1 MSLWINFPPMRI
13 FFFVFVF
20 VLLLPLSSLAQG
32 RCGTV
37 EYEKKLERQN
47 PKRSL
52 ENFERWIGDQ
62 TNQPTKNSN
71 RAQRTQTTITIPVVV
86 HIIHNG
92 EPIGTGLNISDAQVL
107 SQMTVLNNDFNRLNA
122 DQMNTPSLFQPV
134 AGSFDAQFVLA
145 KQDPNG
151 IATSGIVRVQGSKT
165 SWSFN
170 DDFLLKSQSYWPAE
184 QYLNVWVSSITDFL
198 GYAQFPV
205 SSLPGLTDSP
215 IERLTDGIVVNYRHF
230 GSIDA
235 GTFDLSSRY
244 NKGRTLTHEM
254 GHFFGLR
261 HIWGDVSNCS
271 TSTDYVDDTPVQ
283 NNSTS
288 GCPAHPQTSCSNT
301 KMFQNYLDYTD
312 DACMNIFTQGQVA
325 RMNFV
330 AANSPRRKELP
341 NSVGS
346 LPPTAVANDL
356 GIKTVS
362 SPTSTACSGSVV
374 PSITI
379 RNFGTNLISSAQ
391 LQLKRNNSVIE
402 TKNLLLTLA
411 VNAEQQID
419 FLPVSLSTGSVTQF
433 EFVVTSTN
441 GTIDNNSANDSR
453 TVVTTTPVV
462 ATLPISESFTSFP
475 IGWSVTNPDNSITW
489 QLSSSGGK
497 SSMYLKY
504 YDYTQIGTVDR
515 LITPLIDLT
524 TQTNAYLIFER
535 AYAQY
540 PGTLGE
546 RLRVLTSEGCRFDVA
561 TTTIFDKSDEALATS
576 SSTLCAFV
584 PGAADW
590 VTEAIPLT
598 SFIGKSI
605 QLAFEGTNGNGN
617 NLYMSNVRV
626 VTSAVTDLKLVKLES
641 PAPVTCS
648 LYSSIKLRIRN
659 VGTTTVNSL
668 TCSVSLGRGGTSF
681 QSFSSLALAPNAE
694 TTIEVTQPRLVLGEN
709 QLTVNI
715 LSPNGIADQNALDN
729 TNLYQVVINDTR
741 ENIPLRERFDSNSLQ
756 KWTIVS
762 QQQQPS
768 WANASTNYQ
777 QSLVYNSFSNTTIGA
792 DSWLA
797 SPILDLSNNTE
808 ASVFY
813 DLSYAKRITG
823 CEKLR
828 VLASTDCGIT
838 YTDILSPQIGSQLA
852 VTDSEASWKP
862 VLSSDWK
869 NNFINLQNYVG
880 QANVRIA
887 FVAVNGNGNNLYLDN
902 IDFFANNSPTQLK
915 VESPYAVYGGTG
927 TPVKITFNLEE
938 RQTVGLQIYNSIGQ
952 LVVEENLPETI
963 NQTFSID
970 LSNRGV
976 GVYIIRLQMA
986 GQLSARKVYVGN

>member
-1 MSLWINFPPMRI
+1 MRVCFFCLI
-13 FFFVFVF
+13 FLV
-20 VLLLPLSSLAQG
+20 LLPLSTYAQG

-47 PKRSL
+47 PKRT
-52 ENFERWIGDQ
+52 EDGFERWMAQ
-62 TNQPTKNSN
+62 HVNQRLKNSQ
-71 RAQRTQTTITIPVVV
+71 RAERTQTTLTIPVVV
-86 HIIHNG
+86 HIVHNG

-134 AGSFDAQFVLA
+134 AGSFDVQFVLA
-145 KQDPNG
+145 KQDPTG
-151 IATSGIVRVQGSKT
+151 IATNGIVRVKGSKT

-205 SSLPGLTDSP
+205 SSLPGLADSP

-235 GTFDLSSRY
+235 GAFDLSSRY

-261 HIWGDVSNCS
+261 HIWGDVSSCS

-283 NNSTS
+283 NSSTN
-288 GCPAHPQTSCSNT
+288 GCPSHPQTSCSNT
-301 KMFQNYLDYTD
+301 KMFQNYLDYSD

-341 NSVGS
+341 NSIGS

-433 EFVVTSTN
+433 EFVITITN
-441 GTIDNNSANDSR
+441 GTIDNNSANDLR

-462 ATLPISESFTSFP
+462 ATLPIGESFTSFP

-489 QLSSSGGK
+489 QLSSSGSK
-497 SSMYLKY
+497 SSMCLKY

-524 TQTNAYLIFER
+524 NQTNAYLIFER

-540 PGTLGE
+540 PGTVGE
-546 RLRVLTSEGCRFDVA
+546 RLRVLASEACRFDVA
-561 TTTIFDKSDEALATS
+561 TTSIFDKSDEMLATS
-576 SSTLCAFV
+576 SPTLCAFV

-590 VTEAIPLT
+590 VTEVIPLT

-617 NLYMSNVRV
+617 NLYLSNVRL

-668 TCSVSLGRGGTSF
+668 TCSVSLGSGGTSF
-681 QSFSSLALAPNAE
+681 QPFSGLALAPNAE
-694 TTIEVTQPRLVLGEN
+694 TIIEVTQPRLVNGVN

-715 LSPNGIADQNALDN
+715 LSPNGIADQNVQDN
-729 TNLYQVVINDTR
+729 SNVYQVVINDTR
-741 ENIPLRERFDSNSLQ
+741 ETIPLRERFDSNSLQ

-768 WANASTNYQ
+768 WAKASTNYQ
-777 QSLVYNSFSNTTIGA
+777 QSLAYNSFSNTTIGA
-792 DSWLA
+792 DSWLV
-797 SPILDLSNNTE
+797 SPILDLTNNTE
-808 ASVFY
+808 ASVFF
-813 DLSYAKRITG
+813 DESYAKRING

-828 VLASTDCGIT
+828 VLASTDCGAT
-838 YTDILSPQIGSQLA
+838 FTDILFDQIGSQLA
-852 VTDSEASWKP
+852 VTDSEDSWKP

-902 IDFFANNSPTQLK
+902 IDFFADNSPTQLK

-963 NQTFSID
+963 NQTYTVD

-976 GVYIIRLQMA
+976 GVYIIRLQVA
-986 GQLSARKVYVGN
+986 GKLSARKVYVSN

>member
-1 MSLWINFPPMRI
+1 MRVCFFCLI
-13 FFFVFVF
+13 FMALV
-20 VLLLPLSSLAQG
+20 PLSTYAQG

-47 PKRSL
+47 PKRT
-52 ENFERWIGDQ
+52 EDGFERWMAQ
-62 TNQPTKNSN
+62 HVNQRLKNSQ
-71 RAQRTQTTITIPVVV
+71 RAERTQTTLTIPVVV

-92 EPIGTGLNISDAQVL
+92 EPIGTGLNISDAQVF
-107 SQMTVLNNDFNRLNA
+107 SQMVVLNNDFNRLNA
-122 DQMNTPSLFQPV
+122 DQTNTPSLFQPV
-134 AGSFDAQFVLA
+134 AGSFDIQFVLA

-151 IATSGIVRVQGSKT
+151 IATNGIVRVKGSKT

-205 SSLPGLTDSP
+205 SSLPGLEDSP

-230 GSIDA
+230 GSIDG

-261 HIWGDVSNCS
+261 HIWGDVSSCS

-283 NNSTS
+283 NSSTNS
-288 GCPAHPQTSCSNT
+288 CPSHPQTSCSNT

-312 DACMNIFTQGQVA
+312 DACMNIFTQGQVV

-362 SPTSTACSGSVV
+362 SPTNTSCSGSVV

-402 TKNLLLTLA
+402 TKNVLLTLA

-433 EFVVTSTN
+433 EFVVISTN

-504 YDYTQIGTVDR
+504 YDYTQIGTLDR

-540 PGTLGE
+540 PGTVGE
-546 RLRVLTSEGCRFDVA
+546 RLRVLTSEICRFDVA

-590 VTEAIPLT
+590 VTEVIPLT
-598 SFIGKSI
+598 TFIGKSI

-617 NLYMSNVRV
+617 NLYLSNVRV

-648 LYSSIKLRIRN
+648 IYSSMKLRVRN
-659 VGTTTVNSL
+659 VGTIMVNSL
-668 TCSVSLGRGGTSF
+668 TCSVSLGSGGTSI
-681 QSFSSLALAPNAE
+681 QSFSGLALAPNAE
-694 TTIEVTQPRLVLGEN
+694 TIIEVTQPRLVLGGN

-729 TNLYQVVINDTR
+729 SNVYQVVINDTR

-756 KWTIVS
+756 KWTVVS

-768 WANASTNYQ
+768 WAKASTNYQ

-792 DSWLA
+792 DSWLV
-797 SPILDLSNNTE
+797 SPVLGLTNNTE
-808 ASVFY
+808 ASVFF
-813 DLSYAKRITG
+813 DASYAKRING

-828 VLASTDCGIT
+828 VLASTDCGAT
-838 YTDILSPQIGSQLA
+838 YTDILFDQIGSQLA
-852 VTDSEASWKP
+852 VTDSEDSWKP

-902 IDFFANNSPTQLK
+902 IDFFADNSPTQLK
-915 VESPYAVYGGTG
+915 VEGPYAVYGGTG

-952 LVVEENLPETI
+952 LVVEEVLPETI
-963 NQTFSID
+963 NQTYTVD

>member
-1 MSLWINFPPMRI
+1 MRVCFLCLI
-13 FFFVFVF
+13 FMA
-20 VLLLPLSSLAQG
+20 LLPLSTYAQG

-47 PKRSL
+47 PKRTVDG
-52 ENFERWIGDQ
+52 FERWMAQ
-62 TNQPTKNSN
+62 HVNQELKNSQ
-71 RAQRTQTTITIPVVV
+71 RAERTQTTLTIPVVV
-86 HIIHNG
+86 HIVHNG
-92 EPIGTGLNISDAQVL
+92 EPIGTGLNISDAQVF
-107 SQMTVLNNDFNRLNA
+107 SQMVVLNNDFNRLNA
-122 DQMNTPSLFQPV
+122 DQANTPTLFQPV

-151 IATSGIVRVQGSKT
+151 IATTGIVRVKGSKT
-165 SWSFN
+165 SWTSSS

-184 QYLNVWVSSITDFL
+184 QYLNIWVTSLTDYL

-205 SSLPGLTDSP
+205 TSLPPFDFFD
-215 IERLTDGIVVNYRHF
+215 ERLTDGIVVNYRHF
-230 GSIDA
+230 GSID
-235 GTFDLSSRY
+235 GGIFDLSSRY

-312 DACMNIFTQGQVA
+312 DACMNIFTQGQIA

-341 NSVGS
+341 NSIGS

-356 GIKTVS
+356 GIKTVL
-362 SPTSTACSGSVV
+362 SPISTACSGSFI
-374 PSITI
+374 PSII
-379 RNFGTNLISSAQ
+379 VRNFGANLISSAQ

-402 TKNLLLTLA
+402 TKNTTLPLLINDELQL
-411 VNAEQQID
+411 N
-419 FLPVSLSTGSVTQF
+419 FLPVSLSSGSVTQF
-433 EFVVTSTN
+433 EFVITLTN
-441 GTIDNNSANDSR
+441 GTTDGNSANNSK
-453 TVVTTTPVV
+453 TIVTTTPSV
-462 ATLPISESFTSFP
+462 ATLPISESLTSFP
-475 IGWSVTNPDNSITW
+475 PGWSVTNPDNSITW
-489 QLSSSGGK
+489 QLTNSGGK
-497 SSMYLKY
+497 SSVFLKY
-504 YDYTQIGTVDR
+504 YDYTQVGTVDKF
-515 LITPLIDLT
+515 ITPLIDLT
-524 TQTNAYLIFER
+524 TQTNAYLIFDR

-540 PGTLGE
+540 PGTIGE
-546 RLRVLTSEGCRFDVA
+546 RLRVLASDLCRFDLV
-561 TTTIFDKSDEALATS
+561 TTTVFDKSDEALATS
-576 SSTLCAFV
+576 SPTLCAFV
-584 PGAADW
+584 PGASDW
-590 VTEAIPLT
+590 VTEVIPLS

-617 NLYMSNVRV
+617 NLYVGNVRV

-668 TCSVSLGRGGTSF
+668 TCSVSLGSGGTSF
-681 QSFSSLALAPNAE
+681 QSFSGLAVAPNAE
-694 TTIEVTQPRLVLGEN
+694 TIIEVTQPRLILGGN

-729 TNLYQVVINDTR
+729 SNVYQVVINDTR
-741 ENIPLRERFDSNSLQ
+741 ERIPLRERFDSNSFQ
-756 KWTIVS
+756 KWTVVS

-768 WANASTNYQ
+768 WAKTSTNYI
-777 QSLVYNSFSNTTIGA
+777 QSLAFNAFTDTSIGA
-792 DSWLA
+792 DSWLV
-797 SPILDLSNNTE
+797 SPILDLTNNTE
-808 ASVFY
+808 ASVFF
-813 DLSYAKRITG
+813 DASYAKRING

-828 VLASTDCGIT
+828 VLASTDCGTT
-838 YTDILSPQIGSQLA
+838 YTDILFDQIGSQLA
-852 VTDSEASWKP
+852 VTNSEDSWKP

-869 NNFINLQNYVG
+869 NNFISLQNYIA

-887 FVAVNGNGNNLYLDN
+887 FVAINGNGNNLYLDN
-902 IDFFANNSPTQLK
+902 IDFFADNSPSQLK
-915 VESPYAVYGGTG
+915 VENPYAVYGGAG

-938 RQTVGLQIYNSIGQ
+938 RQTVGLEIYNSIGQ
-952 LVVEENLPETI
+952 LVVAEVIPETI
-963 NQTFSID
+963 NQTYSVD
-970 LSNRGV
+970 LINRGV
-976 GVYIIRLQMA
+976 GIYIIRLQVA

>member
-1 MSLWINFPPMRI
+1 MRVCFFCLI
-13 FFFVFVF
+13 FLV
-20 VLLLPLSSLAQG
+20 LLPLSTYAQG

-37 EYEKKLERQN
+37 EYEKKLKSQN
-47 PKRSL
+47 PKRT
-52 ENFERWIGDQ
+52 EDGFERWMAQ
-62 TNQPTKNSN
+62 HVNQLLKNSQ
-71 RAQRTQTTITIPVVV
+71 RAERTQTTLTIPVVV
-86 HIIHNG
+86 HIVHNG

-134 AGSFDAQFVLA
+134 AGSFDVQFVLA

-151 IATSGIVRVQGSKT
+151 IATNGIVRVKGSKT

-205 SSLPGLTDSP
+205 SSLPGLADSP

-235 GTFDLSSRY
+235 GAFDLSSRY

-261 HIWGDVSNCS
+261 HIWGDVSSCS

-283 NNSTS
+283 NSSTN
-288 GCPAHPQTSCSNT
+288 GCPSHPQTSCSNT
-301 KMFQNYLDYTD
+301 KMFQNYLDYSD

-341 NSVGS
+341 NSIGS

-433 EFVVTSTN
+433 EFVITITN
-441 GTIDNNSANDSR
+441 GTIDNNSANDLR

-462 ATLPISESFTSFP
+462 ATLPIGESFTSFP

-489 QLSSSGGK
+489 QLSSSGSK
-497 SSMYLKY
+497 SSMCLKY

-524 TQTNAYLIFER
+524 NQTNAYLIFER

-540 PGTLGE
+540 PGTVGE
-546 RLRVLTSEGCRFDVA
+546 RLRVLASEACRFDVA

-576 SSTLCAFV
+576 SPTLCAFI

-590 VTEAIPLT
+590 VTEVIPLT

-617 NLYMSNVRV
+617 NLYLSNVRL

-648 LYSSIKLRIRN
+648 SYSSVKLRIRN

-668 TCSVSLGRGGTSF
+668 TCSVSLGSGGTSF
-681 QSFSSLALAPNAE
+681 QPFSGLALAPNAE
-694 TTIEVTQPRLVLGEN
+694 TIIEVMQPRLILGEN
-709 QLTVNI
+709 QITINI

-729 TNLYQVVINDTR
+729 SNVYQVVINDTR
-741 ENIPLRERFDSNSLQ
+741 ERIPLRERFDSNSLQ
-756 KWTIVS
+756 KWTVIS
-762 QQQQPS
+762 QQQQPT
-768 WANASTNYQ
+768 WAKTSTNYQ

-792 DSWLA
+792 DSWLV
-797 SPILDLSNNTE
+797 SPVLDLTNNTE
-808 ASVFY
+808 ASVFF
-813 DLSYAKRITG
+813 DASYAKRING

-828 VLASTDCGIT
+828 VLASTDCGAT
-838 YTDILSPQIGSQLA
+838 YTDILFDQISSQLA
-852 VTDSEASWKP
+852 VTDSEDSWKP

-902 IDFFANNSPTQLK
+902 IDFFADNSPNQLK

-938 RQTVGLQIYNSIGQ
+938 RQTVGLQVYNSIGQ
-952 LVVEENLPETI
+952 LVVEETLPETV
-963 NQTFSID
+963 NQTYSVD

-976 GVYIIRLQMA
+976 GIYIIRLQVA

>member
-1 MSLWINFPPMRI
+1 MRVCFFCLI
-13 FFFVFVF
+13 FLV
-20 VLLLPLSSLAQG
+20 LLPLSTYAQE

-47 PKRSL
+47 PKRT
-52 ENFERWIGDQ
+52 EDGFERWMAQ
-62 TNQPTKNSN
+62 HLNQLLKNSQ
-71 RAQRTQTTITIPVVV
+71 RAERTQTTLTIPVVV
-86 HIIHNG
+86 HIVHNG

-134 AGSFDAQFVLA
+134 AGSFDVQFVLA

-151 IATSGIVRVQGSKT
+151 IATNGIVRVKGSKT

-205 SSLPGLTDSP
+205 SSLPGLADSP

-235 GTFDLSSRY
+235 GAFDLSSRY

-261 HIWGDVSNCS
+261 HIWGDVSSCS

-283 NNSTS
+283 NSSTN
-288 GCPAHPQTSCSNT
+288 GCPSHPQTSCSNT
-301 KMFQNYLDYTD
+301 KMFQNYLDYSD

-341 NSVGS
+341 NSIGS

-374 PSITI
+374 PSITV

-433 EFVVTSTN
+433 EFVITITN

-453 TVVTTTPVV
+453 IVVTTTPVV
-462 ATLPISESFTSFP
+462 ATLPIGESFTSFP

-489 QLSSSGGK
+489 QLSSSGSK

-524 TQTNAYLIFER
+524 NQTNAYLIFER

-540 PGTLGE
+540 PGTIGE
-546 RLRVLTSEGCRFDVA
+546 RLRVLASEACRFDVA
-561 TTTIFDKSDEALATS
+561 TTSIFDKSDEMLATS
-576 SSTLCAFV
+576 SPTLCAFI

-590 VTEAIPLT
+590 VTEVIPLT

-617 NLYMSNVRV
+617 NLYLSNVRL

-668 TCSVSLGRGGTSF
+668 TCSVSLGSGGTSS
-681 QSFSSLALAPNAE
+681 QPFSGLALAPNAE
-694 TTIEVTQPRLVLGEN
+694 TIIEVTQPRLVNGVN

-715 LSPNGIADQNALDN
+715 FSPNGIADQNVQDN
-729 TNLYQVVINDTR
+729 SNVYQVVINDTR
-741 ENIPLRERFDSNSLQ
+741 ETIPLRERFDSNSLQ

-768 WANASTNYQ
+768 WAKASTNYQ
-777 QSLVYNSFSNTTIGA
+777 QSLAYNSFSNTTIGA
-792 DSWLA
+792 DSWLV

-808 ASVFY
+808 ASVFF
-813 DLSYAKRITG
+813 DASYAKRING

-828 VLASTDCGIT
+828 VLASTDCGAT
-838 YTDILSPQIGSQLA
+838 YTDILFDQIGSQLA
-852 VTDSEASWKP
+852 VTDSEDSWKP

-880 QANVRIA
+880 KANVRIA

-902 IDFFANNSPTQLK
+902 IDFFADNSPTQLK

-938 RQTVGLQIYNSIGQ
+938 RQTVGLQVYNSIGQ
-952 LVVEENLPETI
+952 LVVEETLPETI
-963 NQTFSID
+963 NQTYSVD

>member
-1 MSLWINFPPMRI
+1 MRI
-13 FFFVFVF
+13 FFSFLIF

-47 PKRSL
+47 PKRTVDA
-52 ENFERWIGDQ
+52 FERWMTQ
-62 TNQPTKNSN
+62 RANQQSN
-71 RAQRTQTTITIPVVV
+71 DSQRAERTQTTLTIPVVV

-92 EPIGTGLNISDAQVL
+92 EPIGTGLNISDAQVA

-122 DQMNTPSLFQPV
+122 DQINTPSLFQPV
-134 AGSFDAQFVLA
+134 AGSFDVQFVLA

-151 IATSGIVRVQGSKT
+151 IATNGIVRVKGSKT
-165 SWSFN
+165 SWTSTS

-184 QYLNVWVSSITDFL
+184 QYLNIWVTSLTDYL

-205 SSLPGLTDSP
+205 TSLPPFDFFD
-215 IERLTDGIVVNYRHF
+215 ERLTDGIVVNYRHF
-230 GSIDA
+230 GSIDG

-261 HIWGDVSNCS
+261 HIWGDVSSCS
-271 TSTDYVDDTPVQ
+271 TATDYVDDTPVQ
-283 NNSTS
+283 NSSTNS
-288 GCPAHPQTSCSNT
+288 CPSHPQTSCSNT

-312 DACMNIFTQGQVA
+312 DACMNIFTQGQVV

-341 NSVGS
+341 NSIGS

-356 GIKTVS
+356 GIKNVS

-419 FLPVSLSTGSVTQF
+419 FLPALFSTGSVTQF
-433 EFVVTSTN
+433 EFVITFTN
-441 GTIDNNSANDSR
+441 GTIDGNSANNSK
-453 TVVTTTPVV
+453 TVVTTTPAVT
-462 ATLPISESFTSFP
+462 TLPISESFSSFP
-475 IGWSVTNPDNSITW
+475 PGWSVTNPDNSITW
-489 QLSSSGGK
+489 QLTNTGGK
-497 SSMYLKY
+497 ASVFLKY
-504 YDYTQIGTVDR
+504 YDYTQVGAVDKF
-515 LITPLIDLT
+515 ITPLIDLT

-540 PGTLGE
+540 PGTVGE
-546 RLRVLTSEGCRFDVA
+546 QLRVLASDVCRFDLA
-561 TTTIFDKSDEALATS
+561 TTTIFEKADDALTTAS
-576 SSTLCAFV
+576 PTLCAFI

-590 VTEAIPLT
+590 VTEVIPLT

-617 NLYMSNVRV
+617 NLYLSNVRV
-626 VTSAVTDLKLVKLES
+626 VTSPVTDLKLVKLES

-668 TCSVSLGRGGTSF
+668 TCSVSLGSGGTSF
-681 QSFSSLALAPNAE
+681 QPFSGLALAPNAE
-694 TTIEVTQPRLVLGEN
+694 TIIEVMQPRLILGEN
-709 QLTVNI
+709 QITINI
-715 LSPNGIADQNALDN
+715 LSPNGIADQNVQDN
-729 TNLYQVVINDTR
+729 SNVYQVVINNTR
-741 ENIPLRERFDSNSLQ
+741 ERIPLRERFDSNSLQ
-756 KWTIVS
+756 KWTVVS

-768 WANASTNYQ
+768 WARASTNYQ

-792 DSWLA
+792 NSWLV
-797 SPILDLSNNTE
+797 SPILDLTNNTE
-808 ASVFY
+808 ASVFF
-813 DLSYAKRITG
+813 DASYAKRING

-828 VLASTDCGIT
+828 VLASTDCGAT
-838 YTDILSPQIGSQLA
+838 YTDILFDQIGSQLA
-852 VTDSEASWKP
+852 VTDSEDSWKP

-902 IDFFANNSPTQLK
+902 IDFFADNSPTQLK

-952 LVVEENLPETI
+952 LVVEETLPETI
-963 NQTFSID
+963 NQTYSVD

>member
-1 MSLWINFPPMRI
+1 MRVCFFCLI
-13 FFFVFVF
+13 FMV
-20 VLLLPLSSLAQG
+20 LLPLSTYAQR

-47 PKRSL
+47 PKRT
-52 ENFERWIGDQ
+52 EDGFERWMAQ
-62 TNQPTKNSN
+62 HVNQRLKNSQ
-71 RAQRTQTTITIPVVV
+71 RAERTQTTLTIPVVV
-86 HIIHNG
+86 HIVHNG
-92 EPIGTGLNISDAQVL
+92 EPIGTGLNISDAQVF
-107 SQMTVLNNDFNRLNA
+107 SQMVVLNNDFNRLNA
-122 DQMNTPSLFQPV
+122 DQANTPTLFQPV
-134 AGSFDAQFVLA
+134 AGSFDVQFVLA

-151 IATSGIVRVQGSKT
+151 IATTGIVRVKGSKT
-165 SWSFN
+165 SWTSTS

-184 QYLNVWVSSITDFL
+184 KYLNIWVTSLTDYL

-205 SSLPGLTDSP
+205 TSLPPFDFFD
-215 IERLTDGIVVNYRHF
+215 ERLTDGIVVNYRHF
-230 GSIDA
+230 GSID
-235 GTFDLSSRY
+235 GGIFDLSSRY

-283 NNSTS
+283 NNFTS
-288 GCPAHPQTSCSNT
+288 GCPAHPQTSCNNT

-433 EFVVTSTN
+433 EFVITITN

-489 QLSSSGGK
+489 QLSSSGSK

-524 TQTNAYLIFER
+524 NQTNAYLIFER

-540 PGTLGE
+540 PGTIDE
-546 RLRVLTSEGCRFDVA
+546 RLRVLASEACRFDVA
-561 TTTIFDKSDEALATS
+561 TTSIFDKSDEMLATS
-576 SSTLCAFV
+576 SPTLCAFV

-590 VTEAIPLT
+590 VTEVIPLT

-617 NLYMSNVRV
+617 NLYLSNVRL

-648 LYSSIKLRIRN
+648 SYSSVKLRIRN

-668 TCSVSLGRGGTSF
+668 TCSVSLGSGGTSF
-681 QSFSSLALAPNAE
+681 QPFSGLALAPNAE
-694 TTIEVTQPRLVLGEN
+694 TIIEVTQPRLVNGVN

-715 LSPNGIADQNALDN
+715 LSPNGIADQNVQDN
-729 TNLYQVVINDTR
+729 SNVYQVVVNDTR
-741 ENIPLRERFDSNSLQ
+741 ETIPLRERFDSNSLQ

-768 WANASTNYQ
+768 WAKASTNYQ
-777 QSLVYNSFSNTTIGA
+777 QSLAYNSFSNTTIGA
-792 DSWLA
+792 DSWLV

-808 ASVFY
+808 ASVFF
-813 DLSYAKRITG
+813 DASYAKRING

-828 VLASTDCGIT
+828 VLASTDCGAT
-838 YTDILSPQIGSQLA
+838 YTDILFDQIGSQLA
-852 VTDSEASWKP
+852 VTDSEDSWKP

-902 IDFFANNSPTQLK
+902 IDFFADNSPTQLK

-938 RQTVGLQIYNSIGQ
+938 RQTVGLQVYNSIGQ
-952 LVVEENLPETI
+952 LVVEETLPETI
-963 NQTFSID
+963 NQTYTVD

>member
-1 MSLWINFPPMRI
+1 MRVCFFCLI
-13 FFFVFVF
+13 FMAM
-20 VLLLPLSSLAQG
+20 LPLSAYAQG

-47 PKRSL
+47 PKRT
-52 ENFERWIGDQ
+52 EDGFERWMAQ
-62 TNQPTKNSN
+62 HVNQQLKNSQ
-71 RAQRTQTTITIPVVV
+71 RAERTQTTLTIPVVV

-92 EPIGTGLNISDAQVL
+92 EPVGTGLNISDAQVF
-107 SQMTVLNNDFNRLNA
+107 SQMVVLNNDFNRLNA
-122 DQMNTPSLFQPV
+122 DQANTPTLFQPV
-134 AGSFDAQFVLA
+134 AGSFDVQFVLA

-151 IATSGIVRVQGSKT
+151 IATTGIVRVQGSKT

-205 SSLPGLTDSP
+205 SSLPGLADSP

-230 GSIDA
+230 GSIDG

-261 HIWGDVSNCS
+261 HIWGDVSSCS
-271 TSTDYVDDTPVQ
+271 TATDYVDDTPVQ
-283 NNSTS
+283 NSSTN

-312 DACMNIFTQGQVA
+312 DACMNIFTQGQVV

-341 NSVGS
+341 NSIGS
-346 LPPTAVANDL
+346 LPPT
-356 GIKTVS
+356 
-362 SPTSTACSGSVV
+362 
-374 PSITI
+374 
-379 RNFGTNLISSAQ
+379 
-391 LQLKRNNSVIE
+391 
-402 TKNLLLTLA
+402 
-411 VNAEQQID
+411 
-419 FLPVSLSTGSVTQF
+419 
-433 EFVVTSTN
+433 VTS
-441 GTIDNNSANDSR
+441 
-453 TVVTTTPVV
+453 P
-462 ATLPISESFTSFP
+462 
-475 IGWSVTNPDNSITW
+475 
-489 QLSSSGGK
+489 
-497 SSMYLKY
+497 
-504 YDYTQIGTVDR
+504 
-515 LITPLIDLT
+515 
-524 TQTNAYLIFER
+524 
-535 AYAQY
+535 
-540 PGTLGE
+540 
-546 RLRVLTSEGCRFDVA
+546 
-561 TTTIFDKSDEALATS
+561 
-576 SSTLCAFV
+576 
-584 PGAADW
+584 
-590 VTEAIPLT
+590 
-598 SFIGKSI
+598 
-605 QLAFEGTNGNGN
+605 
-617 NLYMSNVRV
+617 
-626 VTSAVTDLKLVKLES
+626 VTDLKLVKLES

-648 LYSSIKLRIRN
+648 LYPSIKLRIRN

-668 TCSVSLGRGGTSF
+668 TCSVSLGSGGTSF
-681 QSFSSLALAPNAE
+681 QPFSGLALAPNAE
-694 TTIEVTQPRLVLGEN
+694 TIIEVMQPRLILGEN

-729 TNLYQVVINDTR
+729 TNVYQVVINDTR

-768 WANASTNYQ
+768 WAKTSTNYQ
-777 QSLVYNSFSNTTIGA
+777 QSLAYNSFSNTTIGA
-792 DSWLA
+792 NSWLV
-797 SPILDLSNNTE
+797 SPILDLTNNTE
-808 ASVFY
+808 ASVFF
-813 DLSYAKRITG
+813 DASYAKRING

-828 VLASTDCGIT
+828 VLASTDCGVS
-838 YTDILSPQIGSQLA
+838 YTDILFDQIGSQLA
-852 VTDSEASWKP
+852 VTDSEDSWKP

-880 QANVRIA
+880 QANARIA

-902 IDFFANNSPTQLK
+902 IDFFADNSPTQLK
-915 VESPYAVYGGTG
+915 VESPYAVYGATG

-963 NQTFSID
+963 NQTYSVD
-970 LSNRGV
+970 LSDRGV

-986 GQLSARKVYVGN
+986 GQLSARKVYIGN

>member
-1 MSLWINFPPMRI
+1 MRVCFLI
-13 FFFVFVF
+13 LV
-20 VLLLPLSSLAQG
+20 VLLLFSLASSAQV

-37 EYEKKLERQN
+37 EYEKQRERQN
-47 PKRSL
+47 PKKESIGQ
-52 ENFERWIGDQ
+52 FERWMKMKVEEKKSETFG
-62 TNQPTKNSN
+62 
-71 RAQRTQTTITIPVVV
+71 AQRTQRTETTLTIPIVV
-86 HIIHNG
+86 HVIHNG
-92 EPIGTGLNISDAQVL
+92 EPVGSGSNISDAQIQ
-107 SQMTVLNNDFNRLNA
+107 SQMVVLNNDFNRLNA
-122 DQMNTPSLFQPV
+122 DQANTPTMFQPV
-134 AGSFDAQFVLA
+134 AGSFDVQFVLA

-151 IATSGIVRVQGSKT
+151 IATSGIVRVQGVKT
-165 SWSFN
+165 SWN
-170 DDFLLKSQSYWPAE
+170 YLVDGTLLKSQSYWPAE
-184 QYLNVWVSSITDFL
+184 QYLNVWVTTLSGGDL
-198 GYAQFPV
+198 GFAQLPV
-205 SSLPGLTDSP
+205 SPLAGLEDSSND
-215 IERLTDGIVVNYRHF
+215 RLTDGIVVTNRAF
-230 GSIDA
+230 GSID
-235 GTFDLSSRY
+235 GGSFNLSSRY

-261 HIWGDVSNCS
+261 HIWGDNSNC
-271 TSTDYVDDTPVQ
+271 TTDYVDDTPVQ
-283 NNSTS
+283 NSSTF

-330 AANSPRRKELP
+330 AENSPRRKELP
-341 NSVGS
+341 NSIGS

-419 FLPVSLSTGSVTQF
+419 FLPVSISTGSVTQF
-433 EFVVTSTN
+433 EFVITLTN
-441 GTIDNNSANDSR
+441 GTIDGNSANNSK
-453 TVVTTTPVV
+453 TIVTTTPSV

-475 IGWSVTNPDNSITW
+475 LGWSVTNPDNSFTW
-489 QLSSSGGK
+489 QLTNTGGK
-497 SSMYLKY
+497 SSVFLKY
-504 YDYTQIGTVDR
+504 YDYTQVGAVDKF
-515 LITPLIDLT
+515 ITPLVDLT

-540 PGTLGE
+540 PGTVGE
-546 RLRVLTSEGCRFDVA
+546 KLRVLASDVCRFDLA
-561 TTTIFDKSDEALATS
+561 TTTIFEKADDALATAS
-576 SSTLCAFV
+576 PTLCAFV

-590 VTEAIPLT
+590 VTEVIPLT

-617 NLYMSNVRV
+617 NLYLSNVRV

-648 LYSSIKLRIRN
+648 SYSSVKLRIRN

-668 TCSVSLGRGGTSF
+668 TCSVSLGSGGTSF
-681 QSFSSLALAPNAE
+681 QPFSGLALAPNTE
-694 TTIEVTQPRLVLGEN
+694 TIIEVTQPQLVLGGN

-715 LSPNGIADQNALDN
+715 LSPNGIADENIQDN
-729 TNLYQVVINDTR
+729 SNVYQVVINDTR

-762 QQQQPS
+762 QQQQHS
-768 WANASTNYQ
+768 WAKASTNYQ

-792 DSWLA
+792 DSWLV
-797 SPILDLSNNTE
+797 SPVLDLTNNTE
-808 ASVFY
+808 ASVFF
-813 DLSYAKRITG
+813 DASYAKRING

-828 VLASTDCGIT
+828 VLASTDCGAT
-838 YTDILSPQIGSQLA
+838 YTDILFDQIGSQLA
-852 VTDSEASWKP
+852 VTDSEDSWKP
-862 VLSSDWK
+862 VLWSDWK
-869 NNFINLQNYVG
+869 SNFLNLQNYVG
-880 QANVRIA
+880 QANARIA

-902 IDFFANNSPTQLK
+902 IDFFADNSPTQLK

-952 LVVEENLPETI
+952 LVVQENLPETI
-963 NQTFSID
+963 NQTYSVD
-970 LSNRGV
+970 LSDRGV
-976 GVYIIRLQMA
+976 GVYIIRLLMA
-986 GQLSARKVYVGN
+986 GQLSARKVYIGN

>member
-1 MSLWINFPPMRI
+1 M
-13 FFFVFVF
+13 
-20 VLLLPLSSLAQG
+20 LPLSAYAQG

-47 PKRSL
+47 PKRT
-52 ENFERWIGDQ
+52 EDGFERWMSQ
-62 TNQPTKNSN
+62 HVNQRLKNSQ
-71 RAQRTQTTITIPVVV
+71 RAERTQTTLTIPVVV

-92 EPIGTGLNISDAQVL
+92 EPVGTGLNISDAQVL

-134 AGSFDAQFVLA
+134 AGSFDVQFVLA

-151 IATSGIVRVQGSKT
+151 IATTGIVRVQGSKT

-205 SSLPGLTDSP
+205 SSLPGLADSP

-230 GSIDA
+230 GSIDG

-261 HIWGDVSNCS
+261 HIWGDVSSCS
-271 TSTDYVDDTPVQ
+271 TATDYVDDTPVQ
-283 NNSTS
+283 NSSTN

-312 DACMNIFTQGQVA
+312 DACMNIFTQGQVV

-341 NSVGS
+341 NSIGS
-346 LPPTAVANDL
+346 LPPT
-356 GIKTVS
+356 
-362 SPTSTACSGSVV
+362 
-374 PSITI
+374 
-379 RNFGTNLISSAQ
+379 
-391 LQLKRNNSVIE
+391 
-402 TKNLLLTLA
+402 
-411 VNAEQQID
+411 
-419 FLPVSLSTGSVTQF
+419 
-433 EFVVTSTN
+433 VTS
-441 GTIDNNSANDSR
+441 
-453 TVVTTTPVV
+453 P
-462 ATLPISESFTSFP
+462 
-475 IGWSVTNPDNSITW
+475 
-489 QLSSSGGK
+489 
-497 SSMYLKY
+497 
-504 YDYTQIGTVDR
+504 
-515 LITPLIDLT
+515 
-524 TQTNAYLIFER
+524 
-535 AYAQY
+535 
-540 PGTLGE
+540 
-546 RLRVLTSEGCRFDVA
+546 
-561 TTTIFDKSDEALATS
+561 
-576 SSTLCAFV
+576 
-584 PGAADW
+584 
-590 VTEAIPLT
+590 
-598 SFIGKSI
+598 
-605 QLAFEGTNGNGN
+605 
-617 NLYMSNVRV
+617 
-626 VTSAVTDLKLVKLES
+626 VTDLKLVKLES

-668 TCSVSLGRGGTSF
+668 TCSVSLGSGGTSF
-681 QSFSSLALAPNAE
+681 QPFSGLALAPNAE
-694 TTIEVTQPRLVLGEN
+694 TIIEVTQPRLVNGVN

-715 LSPNGIADQNALDN
+715 LSPNGIADQNVQDN
-729 TNLYQVVINDTR
+729 SNVYQVVINDTR
-741 ENIPLRERFDSNSLQ
+741 ETIPLRERFDSNSLQ

-768 WANASTNYQ
+768 WAKASTNYQ
-777 QSLVYNSFSNTTIGA
+777 QSLAYNSFSNTTIGA
-792 DSWLA
+792 DSWLV
-797 SPILDLSNNTE
+797 SPILDLTNNTE
-808 ASVFY
+808 ASVFF
-813 DLSYAKRITG
+813 DESYAKRING

-828 VLASTDCGIT
+828 VLASTDCGAT
-838 YTDILSPQIGSQLA
+838 YTDILFDQIGSQLA
-852 VTDSEASWKP
+852 VTDSEDSWKP

-902 IDFFANNSPTQLK
+902 IDFFADNSPTQLK

-963 NQTFSID
+963 NQTYTVD

-976 GVYIIRLQMA
+976 GVYIIRLQVA
-986 GQLSARKVYVGN
+986 GKLSARKVYVSN

>member
-1 MSLWINFPPMRI
+1 M
-13 FFFVFVF
+13 
-20 VLLLPLSSLAQG
+20 LPLSAYAQG

-47 PKRSL
+47 PKRT
-52 ENFERWIGDQ
+52 EDGFERWMAQ
-62 TNQPTKNSN
+62 HVNQQLKNSQ
-71 RAQRTQTTITIPVVV
+71 RAERTQTTLTIPVVV

-92 EPIGTGLNISDAQVL
+92 EPIGTGLNISDAQVF
-107 SQMTVLNNDFNRLNA
+107 SQMVVLNNDFNRLNA
-122 DQMNTPSLFQPV
+122 DQVNTPTLFQPV
-134 AGSFDAQFVLA
+134 AGSFDIQFVLA

-151 IATSGIVRVQGSKT
+151 IATNGIVRVKGSKT
-165 SWSFN
+165 SWTSTS

-184 QYLNVWVSSITDFL
+184 QYLNIWVTSLTDYL

-205 SSLPGLTDSP
+205 TSLPPFDFFD
-215 IERLTDGIVVNYRHF
+215 ERLTDGIVVNYHHF
-230 GSIDA
+230 GSID
-235 GTFDLSSRY
+235 GGNFDLSSRY

-261 HIWGDVSNCS
+261 HIWGDVSSCS
-271 TSTDYVDDTPVQ
+271 TATDYVDDTPVQ
-283 NNSTS
+283 NSSTNS
-288 GCPAHPQTSCSNT
+288 CPSHPQTSCSNT

-312 DACMNIFTQGQVA
+312 DACMNIFTQGQVV

-341 NSVGS
+341 NSIGS

-356 GIKTVS
+356 GIKNVS

-419 FLPVSLSTGSVTQF
+419 FLPALFSTGSVTQF
-433 EFVVTSTN
+433 EFVITFTN
-441 GTIDNNSANDSR
+441 GTIDGNSANNSK
-453 TVVTTTPVV
+453 TVVTTTPAVT
-462 ATLPISESFTSFP
+462 TLPISESFSSFP
-475 IGWSVTNPDNSITW
+475 PGWSVTNPDNSITW
-489 QLSSSGGK
+489 QLTNTGGK
-497 SSMYLKY
+497 SSVFLKY
-504 YDYTQIGTVDR
+504 YDYTQVGTIDKF
-515 LITPLIDLT
+515 ITPLIDLS

-540 PGTLGE
+540 PGTVGE
-546 RLRVLTSEGCRFDVA
+546 RLRVLTSEACRFDVA
-561 TTTIFDKSDEALATS
+561 TTTIFDKSDEMLATS

-590 VTEAIPLT
+590 VTEVIPLT
-598 SFIGKSI
+598 RFIGKSI

-617 NLYMSNVRV
+617 NLYLSNVRV

-668 TCSVSLGRGGTSF
+668 TCSVSLGSGGTSF
-681 QSFSSLALAPNAE
+681 QPFSGLALAPNAE
-694 TTIEVTQPRLVLGEN
+694 TIIEVMQPRLILGEN

-729 TNLYQVVINDTR
+729 TNVYQVVINDTR

-768 WANASTNYQ
+768 WAKTSTNYQ

-792 DSWLA
+792 NSWLV
-797 SPILDLSNNTE
+797 SPILDLTNNTE
-808 ASVFY
+808 ASVFF
-813 DLSYAKRITG
+813 DASYAKRING

-828 VLASTDCGIT
+828 VLASTDCGVS
-838 YTDILSPQIGSQLA
+838 YTDILFDQIGSQLA
-852 VTDSEASWKP
+852 VTDSEDSWKP

-880 QANVRIA
+880 QANARIA

-902 IDFFANNSPTQLK
+902 IDFFADNSPTQLK

-952 LVVEENLPETI
+952 LVVQENLPETI
-963 NQTFSID
+963 NQTYSVD
-970 LSNRGV
+970 LSDRGV

-986 GQLSARKVYVGN
+986 GQLSARKVYIGN

>member
-1 MSLWINFPPMRI
+1 MRI
-13 FFFVFVF
+13 FFSFLIF

-62 TNQPTKNSN
+62 TNQTTKNSN
-71 RAQRTQTTITIPVVV
+71 RAQRTQTTLTIPVVV

-134 AGSFDAQFVLA
+134 AGSFDVQFVLA

-205 SSLPGLTDSP
+205 SSLPGLGDSP

-230 GSIDA
+230 GSTD
-235 GTFDLSSRY
+235 GGVFDLSNRY

-261 HIWGDVSNCS
+261 HIWGDVSSCS

-330 AANSPRRKELP
+330 VANSPRRKELP

-433 EFVVTSTN
+433 EFVITLTN
-441 GTIDNNSANDSR
+441 GTIDGNSANNSK
-453 TVVTTTPVV
+453 TIVTTTPSV

-475 IGWSVTNPDNSITW
+475 LGWSVTNPDNSITW

-540 PGTLGE
+540 PGTIGE
-546 RLRVLTSEGCRFDVA
+546 RLRVLASDVCRFDLA

-590 VTEAIPLT
+590 VTEVIPLT

-617 NLYMSNVRV
+617 NLYLSNVRV

-648 LYSSIKLRIRN
+648 IYSSIKLRVRN
-659 VGTTTVNSL
+659 VGTTMVNSL
-668 TCSVSLGRGGTSF
+668 TCSVSLGSGGTSF
-681 QSFSSLALAPNAE
+681 QSFSGLALAPNAE
-694 TTIEVTQPRLVLGEN
+694 NIIEVTQPRLVLGGN

-715 LSPNGIADQNALDN
+715 LSPNGIADENIQDN
-729 TNLYQVVINDTR
+729 SNVYQVVINDTR

-756 KWTIVS
+756 KWAIVS

-768 WANASTNYQ
+768 WAKASTNYQ

-792 DSWLA
+792 DSWLV
-797 SPILDLSNNTE
+797 SPVLDLTNNTE
-808 ASVFY
+808 ASVFF
-813 DLSYAKRITG
+813 DASYAKRING

-828 VLASTDCGIT
+828 VLASTDCGAT
-838 YTDILSPQIGSQLA
+838 YTDILFDQIGSQLA
-852 VTDSEASWKP
+852 MTDSEDSWKP

-869 NNFINLQNYVG
+869 NNFLNLQNYVG
-880 QANVRIA
+880 HANVRIA

-902 IDFFANNSPTQLK
+902 IDFFADNSPTQLK
-915 VESPYAVYGGTG
+915 VESPYALYGGTG

-952 LVVEENLPETI
+952 LVVEETLPETI
-963 NQTFSID
+963 NQTYSVD

>member
-1 MSLWINFPPMRI
+1 MRVCFFCLI
-13 FFFVFVF
+13 FMAM
-20 VLLLPLSSLAQG
+20 LPLSAYAQG

-47 PKRSL
+47 PKRT
-52 ENFERWIGDQ
+52 EDGFERWMSQ
-62 TNQPTKNSN
+62 HVNQRLKNSQ
-71 RAQRTQTTITIPVVV
+71 RAERTQTTLTIPVVV

-92 EPIGTGLNISDAQVL
+92 EPVGTGLNISDAQVL

-134 AGSFDAQFVLA
+134 AGSFDVQFVLA

-151 IATSGIVRVQGSKT
+151 IATTGIVRVQGSKT

-205 SSLPGLTDSP
+205 SSLPGLADSP

-230 GSIDA
+230 GSIDG

-261 HIWGDVSNCS
+261 HIWGDVSSCS
-271 TSTDYVDDTPVQ
+271 TATDYVDDTPVQ
-283 NNSTS
+283 NSSTN

-312 DACMNIFTQGQVA
+312 DACMNIFTQGQVV

-341 NSVGS
+341 NSIGS
-346 LPPTAVANDL
+346 LPPT
-356 GIKTVS
+356 
-362 SPTSTACSGSVV
+362 
-374 PSITI
+374 
-379 RNFGTNLISSAQ
+379 
-391 LQLKRNNSVIE
+391 
-402 TKNLLLTLA
+402 
-411 VNAEQQID
+411 
-419 FLPVSLSTGSVTQF
+419 
-433 EFVVTSTN
+433 VTS
-441 GTIDNNSANDSR
+441 
-453 TVVTTTPVV
+453 P
-462 ATLPISESFTSFP
+462 
-475 IGWSVTNPDNSITW
+475 
-489 QLSSSGGK
+489 
-497 SSMYLKY
+497 
-504 YDYTQIGTVDR
+504 
-515 LITPLIDLT
+515 
-524 TQTNAYLIFER
+524 
-535 AYAQY
+535 
-540 PGTLGE
+540 
-546 RLRVLTSEGCRFDVA
+546 
-561 TTTIFDKSDEALATS
+561 
-576 SSTLCAFV
+576 
-584 PGAADW
+584 
-590 VTEAIPLT
+590 
-598 SFIGKSI
+598 
-605 QLAFEGTNGNGN
+605 
-617 NLYMSNVRV
+617 
-626 VTSAVTDLKLVKLES
+626 VTDLKLVKLES

-668 TCSVSLGRGGTSF
+668 TCSVSLGSGGTSF
-681 QSFSSLALAPNAE
+681 QPFSGLALAPNAE
-694 TTIEVTQPRLVLGEN
+694 TIIEVTQPRLVNGVN

-715 LSPNGIADQNALDN
+715 LSPNGIADQNVQDN
-729 TNLYQVVINDTR
+729 SNVYQVVINDTR
-741 ENIPLRERFDSNSLQ
+741 ETIPLRERFDSNSLQ

-768 WANASTNYQ
+768 WAKASTNYQ
-777 QSLVYNSFSNTTIGA
+777 QSLAYNSFSNTTIGA
-792 DSWLA
+792 DSWLV
-797 SPILDLSNNTE
+797 SPILDLTNNTE
-808 ASVFY
+808 ASVFF
-813 DLSYAKRITG
+813 DESYAKRING

-828 VLASTDCGIT
+828 VLASTDCGAT
-838 YTDILSPQIGSQLA
+838 YTDILFDQIGSQLA
-852 VTDSEASWKP
+852 VTDSEDSWKP

-902 IDFFANNSPTQLK
+902 IDFFADNSPTQLK

-963 NQTFSID
+963 NQTYTVD

-976 GVYIIRLQMA
+976 GVYIIRLQVA
-986 GQLSARKVYVGN
+986 GKLSARKVYVSN

>member
-1 MSLWINFPPMRI
+1 
-13 FFFVFVF
+13 
-20 VLLLPLSSLAQG
+20 
-32 RCGTV
+32 V

-47 PKRSL
+47 PKRT
-52 ENFERWIGDQ
+52 EDGFERWMAQ
-62 TNQPTKNSN
+62 HVNQQLKNSQ
-71 RAQRTQTTITIPVVV
+71 RAERTQTTLTIPVVV

-92 EPIGTGLNISDAQVL
+92 EPVGTGLNISDAQVF
-107 SQMTVLNNDFNRLNA
+107 SQMVVLNNDFNRLNA
-122 DQMNTPSLFQPV
+122 DQANTPTLFQPV
-134 AGSFDAQFVLA
+134 AGSFDVQFVLA

-151 IATSGIVRVQGSKT
+151 IATTGIVRVQGSKT

-205 SSLPGLTDSP
+205 SSLPGLADSP

-230 GSIDA
+230 GSIDG

-261 HIWGDVSNCS
+261 HIWGDVSSCS
-271 TSTDYVDDTPVQ
+271 TATDYVDDTPVQ
-283 NNSTS
+283 NSSTN

-312 DACMNIFTQGQVA
+312 DACMNIFTQGQVV

-341 NSVGS
+341 NSIGS
-346 LPPTAVANDL
+346 LPPT
-356 GIKTVS
+356 
-362 SPTSTACSGSVV
+362 
-374 PSITI
+374 
-379 RNFGTNLISSAQ
+379 
-391 LQLKRNNSVIE
+391 
-402 TKNLLLTLA
+402 
-411 VNAEQQID
+411 
-419 FLPVSLSTGSVTQF
+419 
-433 EFVVTSTN
+433 VTS
-441 GTIDNNSANDSR
+441 
-453 TVVTTTPVV
+453 P
-462 ATLPISESFTSFP
+462 
-475 IGWSVTNPDNSITW
+475 
-489 QLSSSGGK
+489 
-497 SSMYLKY
+497 
-504 YDYTQIGTVDR
+504 
-515 LITPLIDLT
+515 
-524 TQTNAYLIFER
+524 
-535 AYAQY
+535 
-540 PGTLGE
+540 
-546 RLRVLTSEGCRFDVA
+546 
-561 TTTIFDKSDEALATS
+561 
-576 SSTLCAFV
+576 
-584 PGAADW
+584 
-590 VTEAIPLT
+590 
-598 SFIGKSI
+598 
-605 QLAFEGTNGNGN
+605 
-617 NLYMSNVRV
+617 
-626 VTSAVTDLKLVKLES
+626 VTDLKLVKLES

-648 LYSSIKLRIRN
+648 LYPSIKLRIRN

-668 TCSVSLGRGGTSF
+668 TCSVSLGSGGTSF
-681 QSFSSLALAPNAE
+681 QPFSGLALAPNAE
-694 TTIEVTQPRLVLGEN
+694 TIIEVMQPRLILGEN

-729 TNLYQVVINDTR
+729 TNVYQVVINDTR

-768 WANASTNYQ
+768 WAKTSTNYQ

-792 DSWLA
+792 NSWLV
-797 SPILDLSNNTE
+797 SPILDLTNNTE
-808 ASVFY
+808 ASVFF
-813 DLSYAKRITG
+813 DASYAKRING

-828 VLASTDCGIT
+828 VLASTDCGAT
-838 YTDILSPQIGSQLA
+838 YTDILFDQIGSQLA
-852 VTDSEASWKP
+852 VTDSEDSWKP

-880 QANVRIA
+880 QANARIA

-902 IDFFANNSPTQLK
+902 IDFFADNSPTQLK

-963 NQTFSID
+963 NQTYSVD
-970 LSNRGV
+970 LSDRGV

-986 GQLSARKVYVGN
+986 GQLSARKVYIGN